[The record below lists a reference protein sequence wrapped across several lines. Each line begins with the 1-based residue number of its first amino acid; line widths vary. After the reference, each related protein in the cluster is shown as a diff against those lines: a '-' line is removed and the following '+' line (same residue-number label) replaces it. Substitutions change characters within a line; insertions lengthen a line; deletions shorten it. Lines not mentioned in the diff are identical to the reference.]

1 MRITIIR
8 IGILA
13 GALVLAAVGGQALQ
27 AQRGAGAV
35 VEVFKSPTC
44 GCCSLWVKHL
54 EQNGFTAK
62 VTEMDDLSSLKK
74 KHGVPAKASSCHTA
88 LVNGYVLEGHVP
100 AADVKRLLME
110 RPAVAGL
117 AVPGMPV
124 GSPGMEVGSTVQPYN
139 VLSFDKAGETKVFA
153 SYGRR

>member
-1 MRITIIR
+1 MVIR
-8 IGILA
+8 LGIVAVAIALGVA
-13 GALVLAAVGGQALQ
+13 GGHSLE
-27 AQRGAGAV
+27 AQRSTGV

-62 VTEMDDLSSLKK
+62 VTEMDDLSALKK
-74 KHGVPAKASSCHTA
+74 KHGVPSRATSCHTA

-124 GSPGMEVGSTVQPYN
+124 GSPGMEMGTTVQPYN
-139 VLSFDKAGETKVFA
+139 VLAFDKAGETKVFS